1 MWRTAVLTDS
11 VSFKVHHKSN
21 KSTVSLQHLFHLRKR
36 SIGASQFGSRRLLQ
50 QCPHVQQRVH
60 HCLSQLCCGCFF
72 AAIESRHC
80 KVDVVVH
87 GVVAHTVP
95 VGDNRAKAHDAVG
108 LGWDLFEDIRS
119 RG

>member
-60 HCLSQLCCGCFF
+60 HCLCCGCFF